1 VGTDAIHGR
10 GHRRTSLLLSLRL
23 SCLLLALAASATSA
37 RGAEVAAGWDGD
49 AVARLQAEMASGATT
64 SRRLVEQYLARIEA
78 IDRAGPAINSIIE
91 VNPDAVAIAT
101 ELDAERARSGPRG
114 PLHGI
119 PILLKDNID
128 TADRMLTT
136 AGSLALVNSK
146 AAQDAFLVT
155 KLRAAGAVIL
165 GKTNLSEWANFRAGR
180 SSSGWSG
187 RGGLTKNPY
196 SLDRNPCGSSAGSGA
211 AIAADLAVVAVGT
224 ETDGSIVCPSA
235 INGLVGI
242 KPTVGL
248 ISRHGVIP
256 ISVSQDTAG
265 PMARS
270 IADAVALLSA
280 MAAPDLND
288 AATKVKTRPQSIDYS
303 HELRAD
309 GLRGARIG
317 IVREFAGFDD
327 RVDAVFEHAV
337 EAMRAQGAV
346 IIDKVKLE
354 QGKKLDDAEFTVL
367 LYEFKDGLNA
377 YLATRAGA
385 PRTLADLNA
394 FNERERDR
402 ELEFFGQ
409 DTFLKAQAK
418 GSLDAA
424 EYRKAARTARRL
436 AGHDGIDATLKKY
449 HLDALLGPTLGVA
462 WTTDLVNG
470 DHFVGGGSSQMAA
483 VAGYPHITVPAGF
496 VRGLPVGVSFIG
508 TAWSE
513 GTLIRLAYS
522 FEQGTRARRPPTFA
536 QKLP

>member
-1 VGTDAIHGR
+1 
-10 GHRRTSLLLSLRL
+10 
-23 SCLLLALAASATSA
+23 LLALAASATSA
-37 RGAEVAAGWDGD
+37 RGAEVASGWDGD

-64 SRRLVEQYLARIEA
+64 SRRLVEQFLARIEA

-91 VNPDAVAIAT
+91 VNPDAIAIAT

-146 AAQDAFLVT
+146 PAHDAFLVT
-155 KLRAAGAVIL
+155 RLRAAGAVIL

-180 SSSGWSG
+180 STSGWSG

-196 SLDRNPCGSSAGSGA
+196 ALDRNPCGSSAGSGA
-211 AIAADLAVVAVGT
+211 AIAADLAAVAVGT

-248 ISRHGVIP
+248 ISRRGVIP
-256 ISVSQDTAG
+256 ISASQDTAG

-270 IADAVALLSA
+270 VADAVLLLSA
-280 MAAPDLND
+280 MAAPDSND
-288 AATKVKTRPQSIDYS
+288 AATTVKTRPQSIDYS

-309 GLRGARIG
+309 GLHGARIG
-317 IVREFAGFDD
+317 IVREFAGFDE

-337 EAMRAQGAV
+337 EAMRAQGA
-346 IIDKVKLE
+346 IIVDKVKLE

-367 LYEFKDGLNA
+367 LYEFKDGVNA
-377 YLATRAGA
+377 YLATRAGE
-385 PRTLADLNA
+385 PRTLAELIA
-394 FNERERDR
+394 FNEREGER
-402 ELEFFGQ
+402 ELGLFGQ
-409 DTFLKAQAK
+409 DTFVKAQAK

-424 EYRKAARTARRL
+424 EYRKAAHAARRL

-449 HLDALLGPTLGVA
+449 HLDALIGPTLGLA

-470 DHFVGGGSSQMAA
+470 DHFIGGGASQMAA

-496 VRGLPVGVSFIG
+496 VQGLPVGVSFIG

-522 FEQGTRARRPPTFA
+522 YEQATRARRPPTFA
-536 QKLP
+536 AKLP